1 MVINI
6 ILLAIVVLLLAT
18 SAFVSASE
26 TAFFSLEPKDID
38 TLQESDNAT
47 DKMILKLRA
56 DSPRLLSTILI
67 TNNLV
72 NVAIVVLTSTLM
84 ARLFDFTGSPI
95 LSFLIDT
102 VLITFLLL
110 LFGENLPKL
119 YANSNNMKVCRF
131 AAYPL
136 NVCEVLL
143 YPLCWLM
150 TKPLSKMSRN
160 EKKRHNSQPITM
172 DDIEQAFEVTQEDIK
187 EDKEL
192 LEGIIHFGDINA
204 SAAMTPRVDMVAVE
218 DTASFAEVIR
228 LINKTEYSRMPV
240 YHDNLD
246 DIKGILYIKD
256 LLPHIG
262 EPKFQWQSVV
272 RKAHFVPQTK
282 HINIIL
288 EEFQKTK
295 RHIAI
300 VVDEFGGTSGIITME
315 DILEEIVGE
324 IDDEYDDADKN
335 YAKLNASNWLF
346 EGKTPLGD
354 FFKVTEIESDEF
366 EKVTG
371 EAETLGGLMLELQG
385 EIPPQETEIDYK
397 NYRFKI
403 VSADKRRIKSIKF
416 TILNHDARASEKNEE

>member
-1 MVINI
+1 MVVNI
-6 ILLAIVVLLLAT
+6 ILLVIVIVLLMC

-26 TAFFSLEPKDID
+26 TAFFSLEPKDIEL
-38 TLQESDNAT
+38 LQESDASR
-47 DKMILKLRA
+47 DKMVLKLRA

-67 TNNLV
+67 ANNLV

-84 ARLFDFTGSPI
+84 ARLFNFAGSPV

-110 LFGENLPKL
+110 LFGENLPKI
-119 YANSNNMKVCRF
+119 YANSNNLKMCRF

-136 NVCEVLL
+136 NACEVIL
-143 YPLCWLM
+143 YPFSWLLVKPM
-150 TKPLSKMSRN
+150 TKISKV
-160 EKKRHNSQPITM
+160 EKRHHTPSPITM
-172 DDIEQAFEVTQEDIK
+172 DEIEQAFEVTQEDIK

-192 LEGIIHFGDINA
+192 LEGIIRFGDINA
-204 SAAMTPRVDMVAVE
+204 SAAMTPRVDVVAVE
-218 DTASFAEVIR
+218 DSATFAEVIR

-240 YHDNLD
+240 YHDDLD

-262 EPKFQWQSVV
+262 EPKFKWQTVI

-288 EEFQKTK
+288 EEFRKTK
-295 RHIAI
+295 THIAI

-315 DILEEIVGE
+315 DVLEEIVGE

-346 EGKTPLGD
+346 EAKTPLGD
-354 FFKVTEIESDEF
+354 FFKVTDVDSDEF
-366 EKVTG
+366 EKVIG

-385 EIPPQETEIDYK
+385 EIPAQETEIDYR

-416 TILNHDARASEKNEE
+416 TILNHDVKDEE